1 MKTLVKR
8 LQSLEAG
15 QGLGFHHFSDDEL
28 VDRMNEITL
37 QLRPFGFDFPMLD
50 GGSEDAERL
59 RVTEKMLA
67 SVTY

>member
-1 MKTLVKR
+1 MKTFVKR

-15 QGLGFHHFSDDEL
+15 QGLGYHHLSDEEL

-37 QLRPFGFDFPMLD
+37 ELRPFGFDFPMLD
-50 GGSEDAERL
+50 GGPQDAERL
-59 RVTEKMLA
+59 RVTEKMLR